1 MNLVQICLHRS
12 VIIQKRAIT
21 QRAYNLFVYFVGYC
35 FYAFTDHNDTD
46 SVGACLSVMFLVQHV
61 LCNVFGASAFTKA
74 RLGASLLWCRHSV
87 IFLQMKIATLSLAWL
102 LIGLYS
108 QSVQDDIYQ
117 TTTYDYLFSKYRQVI
132 DSSITLDNLSI
143 IS

>member
-1 MNLVQICLHRS
+1 MPSHS
-12 VIIQKRAIT
+12 APIT
-21 QRAYNLFVYFVGYC
+21 FLFIFVGYC
-35 FYAFTDHNDTD
+35 FYAFTDYTFTDHNDTD

-61 LCNVFGASAFTKA
+61 WCNVFVASAFTKA
-74 RLGASLLWCRHSV
+74 RLGAYLFWCRHSV

-108 QSVQDDIYQ
+108 QSVQDDIYK
-117 TTTYDYLFSKYRQVI
+117 TTTYDYLFSEYRQVI